1 MRDSLRDRTSLD
13 NNRSPIR
20 RKISTTNVAPESS
33 KSLKEQPFEIGKPD
47 CVSDIGFSFDAE
59 TDLFCNRSACLFDLV
74 QIAKSRE
81 TAKETERKCIAVR
94 CLFMQVNCDFI
105 LLVIVVPSLKLNPAR
120 PSWFET
126 KPNQAKPSQS
136 SNKNTEI

>member
-81 TAKETERKCIAVR
+81 TDREEMYRCTLFVYASQLRFHSARHCRAILET
-94 CLFMQVNCDFI
+94 
-105 LLVIVVPSLKLNPAR
+105 
-120 PSWFET
+120 
-126 KPNQAKPSQS
+126 
-136 SNKNTEI
+136 